1 MEVHIERLKH
11 LCRICGQKI
20 VVKRGYISYQGS
32 LNPKTCEEYSLYVV
46 VLRHYYGIL
55 HTRRRIK
62 RYVFAREFS
71 PLPNPHH

>member
-32 LNPKTCEEYSLYVV
+32 LNRKTCEEYVV
-46 VLRHYYGIL
+46 VLRHYPYLYGIL
-55 HTRRRIK
+55 HTRRRKEVCVCQGI
-62 RYVFAREFS
+62 FPS
-71 PLPNPHH
+71 P

>member
-20 VVKRGYISYQGS
+20 VVKRGYLSYQGS

-46 VLRHYYGIL
+46 VGVDPTHEKENKEVCVCQGI
-55 HTRRRIK
+55 
-62 RYVFAREFS
+62 FPS
-71 PLPNPHH
+71 P

>member
-32 LNPKTCEEYSLYVV
+32 LEHAKIAYMFFLVY
-46 VLRHYYGIL
+46 LL
-55 HTRRRIK
+55 
-62 RYVFAREFS
+62 
-71 PLPNPHH
+71 